1 MIIKFNLLPK
11 EQREEIL
18 EKEAF
23 FKKHLFLKIYLFL
36 IFLVV
41 FLLGILTYVNYTQFN
56 SLKKLKADK
65 ENQLQKYKN
74 IAKKIKTLEKEEQE
88 VRKRIE
94 TIIDLKKLQGQGL
107 ERLFLILKEMSNKII
122 LTNLKLE
129 VSKAQVKGLSLD
141 VDFLAEY
148 MRRLESQ
155 KEQIQAVNLKGVQQ
169 KILSDI
175 KFSEFE
181 IEILY

>member
-1 MIIKFNLLPK
+1 M
-11 EQREEIL
+11 
-18 EKEAF
+18 
-23 FKKHLFLKIYLFL
+23 
-36 IFLVV
+36 
-41 FLLGILTYVNYTQFN
+41 
-56 SLKKLKADK
+56 
-65 ENQLQKYKN
+65 
-74 IAKKIKTLEKEEQE
+74 
-88 VRKRIE
+88 
-94 TIIDLKKLQGQGL
+94 QGQGL